1 MNKMLSKEVVE
12 HTSKN
17 KHSVSFFEDDTIDIV
32 RQRIAV
38 SLNTHP
44 DRLFI
49 LIGLRLPAN
58 YYTSDPRRWE
68 ALFERLSY
76 NGQPIEKDSFE
87 EYLRMYRL
95 PNLGISFHSYDR
107 IEWMSYPD
115 SLKAI
120 HSPESDFIEYRI
132 FGVTEDK
139 SFILPIDFTS
149 TVITRIPSARLPV
162 PEITK
167 LVSTL
172 YDTGIIESFTV
183 RIYDESAE
191 QYINFYYPL
200 LRSVTPQ
207 QVSEE
212 SIRLIQK
219 NTDLL
224 SGLLKLDVPEPTHL
238 TFVRTRFY
246 LPWVNT
252 DFGTAIR
259 TRFEQMFY
267 GLTVSKD
274 TPYIGFF
281 TSKDQVSRHKF
292 YVDNPET
299 KKPFLDKEV
308 WASWWSLTKPARNI
322 PTLVLYRGT
331 TKHNFDRIAITSRDL
346 VISTHR
352 SDDNTDSLKE
362 LKKSAF
368 SWLKS
373 FDSIMPFIDE
383 KDFQE
388 ERWELQD
395 LSFLAKYDTKIDDFD
410 LLRFQCL
417 SSIFDIADKTKSQFS
432 LLRTDHENSGITSIE
447 AKLLQMIRDGTSLR
461 AETISEDLSIPV
473 GEAQLLIRRIED
485 RLEEDPKLVDKAFRG
500 FPTFRVGPNFILT
513 SSVNSYEYPLKYANI
528 LRYILSNP
536 DAKELDKLCPKRMER
551 VAVDRSEIKTS
562 DAVEID
568 SALADEY
575 ADLFEY
581 LEEETPV
588 KDETLS
594 IVESEDSVDR
604 ISTEQTQKTTYSYFK
619 NRLSEFDKD
628 TFDFAG
634 SQYPKKCEK
643 NHQPIILSSA
653 DMKRLDNTPYDVT
666 EYLKEDQIVDLENP
680 DGKLICPEYWCM
692 RDQIPLQE
700 SQIDHTSGVARC
712 PVCKGKLMT
721 SANDNPREFPLIK
734 RQSGF
739 VYPGFVNYKS
749 PKTGKSLPCCFQKS
763 RAAKNSKVGKDIEEQ
778 DKYYII
784 GETKTGLKPLRNAL
798 IPKSLIDTLLIPET
812 YETITG
818 KTRRLASGMSGFF
831 RVGLGNPSETIST
844 LLFGKHIAIPS
855 PRESI
860 ETTLKCSFLRTWST
874 PSDTHAKSIENEL
887 KKSPEFQDT
896 LVRENLARLISGIDD
911 AYSKK
916 ALTNIQELEYCC
928 IALHCDIFRINTE
941 TNAMKCMFY
950 APMVRPRTRGIIVL
964 EDEEDVDIISHVTR
978 LSRGFEYKSNVFE
991 SPFKKE
997 TYIQLE
1003 TLRNESCSTDIPTYE
1018 TALRVIPEIAT
1029 DDYQI
1034 ILDPFGRGQAFY
1046 IPDAVILPFQP
1057 TPLPD
1062 VLQPKLSGYTE
1073 VTRPPKHSAVLD
1085 YLNKASKISKGYAWK
1100 EDLLNGKGERVEILT
1115 ESGLR
1120 IPIQPEPYKDTTPLE
1135 VVQTV
1140 QQIGES
1146 ELTFGTS
1153 SEELNLRHDK
1163 ISYSAEVYEFL
1174 LYQLTVDLETEYRDL
1189 RNALQEI
1196 RPNQKDVEPLLRRWF
1211 NETTEFV
1218 KLEKPLEFLSKIRTP
1233 CGQFKTKDAC
1243 TGNMCGW
1250 DGKVCRIQIQEST
1263 VQKDRIFHRLLSS
1276 LLDNIK
1282 IRSVVLEGRTT
1293 PFFSTVLYL
1302 ELPHELIVTD
1312 LDVINI

>member
-1 MNKMLSKEVVE
+1 MNKMLHKEVIDY
-12 HTSKN
+12 TSKN
-17 KHSVSFFEDDTIDIV
+17 KHSVSFFDDDSIETV
-32 RQRIAV
+32 RQRIGV

-44 DRLFI
+44 DRLYI
-49 LIGLRLPAN
+49 LVGLRLPAN

-76 NGQPIEKDSFE
+76 NGQPIEKDSLE
-87 EYLRMYRL
+87 SYQHTYHL
-95 PNLGISFHSYDR
+95 PNTSISFTSYDR
-107 IEWMSYPD
+107 VEWMSYPE
-115 SLKAI
+115 SLKSI

-139 SFILPIDFTS
+139 SFILPVEFGS
-149 TVITRIPSARLPV
+149 TFITRIPSARLPV

-167 LVSTL
+167 LVSTV
-172 YDTGIIESFTV
+172 YGSHEIESFLV
-183 RIYDESAE
+183 RTYDESAE

-200 LRSVTPQ
+200 LRTTTPQ

-212 SIRLIQK
+212 SVRLLEK
-219 NTDLL
+219 NTGLL
-224 SGLLKLDVPEPTHL
+224 NGLLKIDVPEPKQV

-246 LPWVNT
+246 IPWVST
-252 DFGTAIR
+252 DFGSAIR

-267 GLTVSKD
+267 GLTVSED

-281 TSKDQVSRHKF
+281 TSKDQVTRHKF
-292 YVDNPET
+292 YVKDPSD
-299 KKPFLDKEV
+299 KKPFVEKEL
-308 WASWWSLTKPARNI
+308 WASWWTLTKPARNI

-331 TKHNFDRIAITSRDL
+331 SKHDFDRIAITSRDL

-352 SDDNTDSLKE
+352 SEKNTDTIKE
-362 LKKSAF
+362 LKKQSLQ
-368 SWLKS
+368 WLKS
-373 FDSIMPFIDE
+373 FDSILPFIDE
-383 KDFQE
+383 MDLQD

-395 LSFLAKYDTKIDDFD
+395 LSFLAKYDDKMDDFD

-417 SSIFDIADKTKSQFS
+417 TSIFDIADKNKSQFS
-432 LLRTDHENSGITSIE
+432 LLRTDHENDGITSVE
-447 AKLLQMIRDGTSLR
+447 VKLLQMIRDGTSLR
-461 AETISEDLSIPV
+461 AQDISTELSIPI

-485 RLEEDPKLVDKAFRG
+485 RLEEDPKLIDRAFRG
-500 FPTFRVGPNFILT
+500 FPSFRVGPDFILT
-513 SSVNSYEYPLKYANI
+513 SSVNSYEHPLQYANI

-536 DAKELDKLCPKRMER
+536 DSDDLDKLCPKRMER
-551 VAVDRSEIKTS
+551 VSVDRSEIKTS
-562 DAVEID
+562 EAVEID
-568 SALADEY
+568 AALADEY

-581 LEEETPV
+581 LEQDVPTKEETQSV
-588 KDETLS
+588 A
-594 IVESEDSVDR
+594 ESDISTER

-628 TFDFAG
+628 TFDFPG

-666 EYLKEDQIVDLENP
+666 EYMKEDQIVDLENP

-721 SANDNPREFPLIK
+721 SASDNPREFPLIK

-763 RAAKNSKVGKDIEEQ
+763 RASKNKKVDEKAEEQ

-798 IPKSLIDTLLIPET
+798 LSKTLIDSLQIPET
-812 YETITG
+812 YETIAG

-831 RVGLGNPSETIST
+831 RVGLGHPSETLST
-844 LLFGKHIAIPS
+844 LLIGKSITFPS

-860 ETTLKCSFLRTWST
+860 ETLLKCSFLRTWSLPT
-874 PSDTHAKSIENEL
+874 DTHAKSIENEL
-887 KKSPEFQDT
+887 KKSPEFQET
-896 LVRENLARLISGIDD
+896 SVRENLARLISGIDE
-911 AYSKK
+911 AYQKK
-916 ALTNIQELEYCC
+916 ALTKIQELEYC
-928 IALHCDIFRINTE
+928 ALALNCDIFRINME
-941 TNAMKCMFY
+941 TNSMKCMFH
-950 APMVRPRTRGIIVL
+950 APMVRPRTRGILVL
-964 EDEEDVDIISHVTR
+964 EDEEDIDIISHVTR

-997 TYIQLE
+997 TYIHLE
-1003 TLRNESCSTDIPTYE
+1003 KLRNEACSTEIPTYE
-1018 TALRVIPEIAT
+1018 TALRVMPEVAT

-1046 IPDAVILPFQP
+1046 IPDALILPFQP

-1062 VLQPKLSGYTE
+1062 VLQPKLAGYAE
-1073 VTRPPKHSAVLD
+1073 VTHLPKHEIVLE
-1085 YLNKASKISKGYAWK
+1085 YLGKAAKISKGYVWK
-1100 EDLLNGKGERVEILT
+1100 EDLSNGKGERVEILT

-1120 IPIQPEPYKDTTPLE
+1120 IPIQPEAHTVKEPLE

-1140 QQIGES
+1140 QEIGES
-1146 ELTFGTS
+1146 ELTFGKA
-1153 SEELNLRHDK
+1153 SEDLKLRHDK

-1174 LYQLTVDLETEYRDL
+1174 LFQLTKDLETEYRDL
-1189 RNALQEI
+1189 RNTLQEI

-1211 NETTEFV
+1211 NETTQFV
-1218 KLEKPLEFLSKIRTP
+1218 NLDKPIEFLSKVRTP
-1233 CGQFKTKDAC
+1233 CGQFKSKETC
-1243 TGNMCGW
+1243 SGNMCGW
-1250 DGKVCRIQIQEST
+1250 DGNVCRIQIQEST
-1263 VQKDRIFHRLLSS
+1263 VQKERVFHRLLSS
-1276 LLDNIK
+1276 LIDNVK

-1293 PFFSTVLYL
+1293 PFFSTILYL

-1312 LDVINI
+1312 LDIVNV